1 LSNTSRRLKE
11 YFEDKNILILGFGKE
26 GRSSYEF
33 IRRVLPNK
41 PLAIA
46 DMKDIELSD
55 DNVRLITGEDYL
67 SCLAR
72 FDLVLKSPGIPFKG
86 VKIPDGTEITCQT
99 DLFLRF
105 SDFTAVGI
113 TGTKGKTTTSTL
125 IYSMLKEAGF
135 DACLIGNIG
144 VPVFEDIDISD
155 SAVAV
160 IELSSHQLQFTRTS
174 PHIAVLTNI
183 YEEHLDH
190 YDGGFEGYV
199 NAKLNIV
206 RNQTEKDYFIY
217 NPDQNLEEY
226 ISLDSVKSKKI
237 PCPSVS
243 DEEFL
248 NNLTKGNPH
257 LKGRHNLHDAMMAAK
272 AVRCLGVGND
282 AIKRAVDNFA
292 GIEHRMEYVGTFDDV
307 EYYNDCIA
315 TIPKAV
321 LSAVE
326 ALGNVGSLIIGGL
339 DRGLDYTDFADE
351 LIKSGIDNII
361 CRPDTGYSIGKLME
375 SKGATSRIIY
385 AKDMEDAVRHA
396 KDFTPKGKA
405 ALLSPAAASYN
416 LYKGFEEKGRHYKKL
431 VLEICAKN

>member
-1 LSNTSRRLKE
+1 MSRTSDRFKA
-11 YFEDKNILILGFGKE
+11 YFENKKILILGFGKE

-33 IRRVLPNK
+33 IRKILPEK

-46 DMKDIELSD
+46 DMKDIELKD
-55 DNVRLITGEDYL
+55 DKVRLITGEDYL
-67 SCLAR
+67 SHLSE

-86 VKIPDGTEITCQT
+86 VKIPEGVEITCQT

-105 SDFTAVGI
+105 SDFTAIGI

-125 IYSMLKEAGF
+125 ICSMLREAGF

-144 VPVFEDIDISD
+144 VPVFEDIDMAQ

-190 YDGGFEGYV
+190 YDGGFAGYV
-199 NAKLNIV
+199 SAKLNIV
-206 RNQTEKDYFIY
+206 RHQTENDCFIY
-217 NPDQNLEEY
+217 NGEQDLNEY
-226 ISLDSVKSKKI
+226 IDMSDVKSRKI
-237 PCPSVS
+237 PVKSLS

-257 LKGRHNLHDAMMAAK
+257 LKGRHNLHDVLFAAN
-272 AVRCLGVGND
+272 AVRCLGVSD
-282 AIKRAVDNFA
+282 EAIKRAVDNFQ
-292 GIEHRMEYVGTFDDV
+292 GIEHRMEFVGSFDGVD
-307 EYYNDCIA
+307 YYNDCIA

-326 ALGNVGSLIIGGL
+326 ALDVGSLIIGGL
-339 DRGLDYTDFADE
+339 DRGLDYTEFAKALAE
-351 LIKSGIDNII
+351 SSIDNLI
-361 CRPDTGYSIGKLME
+361 CLPDTGYTIGRLVD
-375 SKGATSRIIY
+375 SLGAKTRIIY
-385 AKDMEDAVRHA
+385 AKDMEDAVRQA
-396 KDFTPKGKA
+396 KLYTPKGKA
-405 ALLSPAAASYN
+405 CLLSPAAASYN

-431 VLEICAKN
+431 VMEICGLGA

>member
-1 LSNTSRRLKE
+1 MSRTSDRFKA
-11 YFEDKNILILGFGKE
+11 YFENKKILILGFGKE
-26 GRSSYEF
+26 GRSSYKF
-33 IRRVLPNK
+33 IRKILPEK

-46 DMKDIELSD
+46 DMKDIELKD
-55 DNVRLITGEDYL
+55 DKVRLITGEDYL
-67 SCLAR
+67 SHLSE

-86 VKIPDGTEITCQT
+86 VKIPEGVEITCQT

-105 SDFTAVGI
+105 SDFTAIGI

-125 IYSMLKEAGF
+125 IYSMLREAGF

-144 VPVFEDIDISD
+144 VPVFEDIDMAQ

-190 YDGGFEGYV
+190 YDGGFAGYV
-199 NAKLNIV
+199 SAKLNIV
-206 RNQTEKDYFIY
+206 RHQTENDCFIY
-217 NPDQNLEEY
+217 NGEQDLNEY
-226 ISLDSVKSKKI
+226 IDMSDVKSRKI
-237 PCPSVS
+237 PVKSLS

-257 LKGRHNLHDAMMAAK
+257 LKGRHNLHDVLFAAN
-272 AVRCLGVGND
+272 AVRCLGVSD
-282 AIKRAVDNFA
+282 EAIKRAVDNFQ
-292 GIEHRMEYVGTFDDV
+292 GIEHRMEFVGSFDGVD
-307 EYYNDCIA
+307 YYNDCIA

-326 ALGNVGSLIIGGL
+326 ALDVGSLIIGGL
-339 DRGLDYTDFADE
+339 DRGLDYTEFAKALAE
-351 LIKSGIDNII
+351 SSIDNLI
-361 CRPDTGYSIGKLME
+361 CLPDTGYTIGRLVD
-375 SKGATSRIIY
+375 SLGAKTRIIY
-385 AKDMEDAVRHA
+385 AKDMEDAVRQA
-396 KDFTPKGKA
+396 KLYTPKGKA
-405 ALLSPAAASYN
+405 CLLSPAAASYN

-431 VLEICAKN
+431 VMEICGLGA

>member
-1 LSNTSRRLKE
+1 LSRTSDRFKA
-11 YFEDKNILILGFGKE
+11 YFENKKILILGFGKE

-33 IRRVLPNK
+33 IRKILPEK

-46 DMKDIELSD
+46 DMKDIELKD
-55 DNVRLITGEDYL
+55 DKVRLITGEDYL
-67 SCLAR
+67 SHLSE

-86 VKIPDGTEITCQT
+86 VKIPEGVEITCQT

-105 SDFTAVGI
+105 SDFTAIGI

-125 IYSMLKEAGF
+125 IYSMLREAGF

-144 VPVFEDIDISD
+144 VPVFEDIDMAQ

-160 IELSSHQLQFTRTS
+160 IELSSHQLQFARTS

-190 YDGGFEGYV
+190 YDGGFAGYV
-199 NAKLNIV
+199 SAKLNIV
-206 RNQTEKDYFIY
+206 RHQTENDCFIY
-217 NPDQNLEEY
+217 NGEQDLNEY
-226 ISLDSVKSKKI
+226 IDMSDVKSRKI
-237 PCPSVS
+237 PVKSLS

-257 LKGRHNLHDAMMAAK
+257 LKGRHNLHDVLFAAN
-272 AVRCLGVGND
+272 AVRCLGVSD
-282 AIKRAVDNFA
+282 EAIKRAVDNFQ
-292 GIEHRMEYVGTFDDV
+292 GIEHRMEFVGSFDGVD
-307 EYYNDCIA
+307 YYNDCIA

-326 ALGNVGSLIIGGL
+326 ALDVGSLIIGGL
-339 DRGLDYTDFADE
+339 DRGLDYTEFAKALAE
-351 LIKSGIDNII
+351 SSIDNLI
-361 CRPDTGYSIGKLME
+361 CLPDTGYTIGRLVD
-375 SKGATSRIIY
+375 SLGAKTRIIY
-385 AKDMEDAVRHA
+385 AKDMEDAVRQA
-396 KDFTPKGKA
+396 KLYTPKGKA
-405 ALLSPAAASYN
+405 CLLSPAAASYN

-431 VLEICAKN
+431 VMEICGLGA

>member
-1 LSNTSRRLKE
+1 MSRTSDRFKA
-11 YFEDKNILILGFGKE
+11 YFENKKILILGFGKE

-33 IRRVLPNK
+33 IRKILPEK

-46 DMKDIELSD
+46 DMKDIELKD
-55 DNVRLITGEDYL
+55 DKVRLITGEDYL
-67 SCLAR
+67 SHLSE

-86 VKIPDGTEITCQT
+86 VKIPEGVEITCQT

-105 SDFTAVGI
+105 SDFTAIGI

-125 IYSMLKEAGF
+125 IYSMLREAGF

-144 VPVFEDIDISD
+144 VPVFEDIDMAQ

-190 YDGGFEGYV
+190 YDGGFAGYV
-199 NAKLNIV
+199 SAKLNIV
-206 RNQTEKDYFIY
+206 RHQTENDCFIY
-217 NPDQNLEEY
+217 NGEQDLNEY
-226 ISLDSVKSKKI
+226 IDMSDVKSRKI
-237 PCPSVS
+237 PVKSLS

-257 LKGRHNLHDAMMAAK
+257 LKGRHNLHDVLFAAN
-272 AVRCLGVGND
+272 AVRCLGVSD
-282 AIKRAVDNFA
+282 EAIKRAVDNFQ
-292 GIEHRMEYVGTFDDV
+292 GIEHRMEFVGSFDGVD
-307 EYYNDCIA
+307 YYNDCIA

-326 ALGNVGSLIIGGL
+326 ALDVGSLIIGGL
-339 DRGLDYTDFADE
+339 DRGLDYTEFAKALAE
-351 LIKSGIDNII
+351 SSIDNLI
-361 CRPDTGYSIGKLME
+361 CLPDTGYTIGRLVD
-375 SKGATSRIIY
+375 SLGAKTRIIY
-385 AKDMEDAVRHA
+385 AKDMEDAVRQA
-396 KDFTPKGKA
+396 KLYTPKGKA
-405 ALLSPAAASYN
+405 CLLSPAAASYN

-431 VLEICAKN
+431 VMEICGLGA

>member
-1 LSNTSRRLKE
+1 MSRTSDRFKA
-11 YFEDKNILILGFGKE
+11 YFENKKILILGFGKE

-33 IRRVLPNK
+33 IRKILPEK

-46 DMKDIELSD
+46 DMKDIELKD
-55 DNVRLITGEDYL
+55 DKVRLITGEDYL
-67 SCLAR
+67 SHLSE

-86 VKIPDGTEITCQT
+86 VKIPEGVEITCQT

-105 SDFTAVGI
+105 SDFTAIGI

-125 IYSMLKEAGF
+125 IYSMLREAGF

-144 VPVFEDIDISD
+144 VPVFEDIDMAQ

-190 YDGGFEGYV
+190 YDGGFAGYV
-199 NAKLNIV
+199 SAKLNIV
-206 RNQTEKDYFIY
+206 RHQTENDCFIY
-217 NPDQNLEEY
+217 NGEQDLNEY
-226 ISLDSVKSKKI
+226 IDMSDVKSRKI
-237 PCPSVS
+237 PVKSLS

-257 LKGRHNLHDAMMAAK
+257 LKGRHNLHDVLFAAN
-272 AVRCLGVGND
+272 AVRCLGVSD
-282 AIKRAVDNFA
+282 EAIKRAVDNFQ
-292 GIEHRMEYVGTFDDV
+292 GIEHRMEFVGSFDGVD
-307 EYYNDCIA
+307 YYNDCIA

-326 ALGNVGSLIIGGL
+326 ALDVGSLIIGGL
-339 DRGLDYTDFADE
+339 DRGLDYTEFTKALAE
-351 LIKSGIDNII
+351 SSIDNLI
-361 CRPDTGYSIGKLME
+361 CLPDTGYTIGRLVD
-375 SKGATSRIIY
+375 SLGAKTRIIY
-385 AKDMEDAVRHA
+385 AKDMEDAVRQA
-396 KDFTPKGKA
+396 KLYTPKGKA
-405 ALLSPAAASYN
+405 CLLSPAAASYN

-431 VLEICAKN
+431 VMEICGLGA

>member
-1 LSNTSRRLKE
+1 MSRTSDRFKA
-11 YFEDKNILILGFGKE
+11 YFENKKILILGFGKE
-26 GRSSYEF
+26 GRSSYEL
-33 IRRVLPNK
+33 IRKILPEK

-46 DMKDIELSD
+46 DMKDIELKD
-55 DNVRLITGEDYL
+55 DKVRLITGEDYL
-67 SCLAR
+67 SHLSE

-86 VKIPDGTEITCQT
+86 VKIPEGVEITCQT

-105 SDFTAVGI
+105 SDFTAIGI

-125 IYSMLKEAGF
+125 IYSMLREAGF

-144 VPVFEDIDISD
+144 VPVFEDIDMAQ

-190 YDGGFEGYV
+190 YDGGFAGYV
-199 NAKLNIV
+199 SAKLNIV
-206 RNQTEKDYFIY
+206 RHQTENDCFIY
-217 NPDQNLEEY
+217 NGEQDLNEY
-226 ISLDSVKSKKI
+226 IDMSDVKSRKI
-237 PCPSVS
+237 PVKSLS

-257 LKGRHNLHDAMMAAK
+257 LKGRHNLHDVLFAAN
-272 AVRCLGVGND
+272 AVRCLGVSD
-282 AIKRAVDNFA
+282 EAIKRAVDNFQ
-292 GIEHRMEYVGTFDDV
+292 GIEHRMEFVGSFDGVD
-307 EYYNDCIA
+307 YYNDCIA

-326 ALGNVGSLIIGGL
+326 ALDVGSLIIGGL
-339 DRGLDYTDFADE
+339 DRGLDYTEFAKALAE
-351 LIKSGIDNII
+351 SSIDNLI
-361 CRPDTGYSIGKLME
+361 CLPDTGYTIGRLVD
-375 SKGATSRIIY
+375 SLGAKTRIIY
-385 AKDMEDAVRHA
+385 AKDMEDAVRQA
-396 KDFTPKGKA
+396 KLYTPKGKA
-405 ALLSPAAASYN
+405 CLLSPAAASYN

-431 VLEICAKN
+431 VMEICGLGA